1 MSFAGGGRRRRQLRY
16 SSLAVALIVM
26 CVLHIWVCFGNHCKA
41 GAIRVLPPPANVDN
55 VNHHHPHPHPHVISK
70 LEEQVDNNKK
80 NKASTTEDL
89 FRRFFSGI
97 SSSSASKFNQTE
109 KGFEESKRRVP
120 SCPDPLHN

>member
-1 MSFAGGGRRRRQLRY
+1 MSFAGGRRRRQLRY
-16 SSLAVALIVM
+16 SSLAVALIV
-26 CVLHIWVCFGNHCKA
+26 IWVCFGNHCKA

-55 VNHHHPHPHPHVISK
+55 VNHHHHPHPPHVISK
-70 LEEQVDNNKK
+70 LEEQVDKKKK
-80 NKASTTEDL
+80 NKASTKEEL
-89 FRRFFSGI
+89 FRKFFSGI